1 MKVAAALALPVLRQG
16 PAYIARAAALL
27 AGFAVPL
34 ALRRIIASEGAL
46 ATGPLSGHGLLG
58 AVLVASAAGAFVL
71 ARLQGRAEGWRVAL
85 LVLGAFVLY
94 SVLVHG

>member
-1 MKVAAALALPVLRQG
+1 
-16 PAYIARAAALL
+16 
-27 AGFAVPL
+27 VPL
-34 ALRRIIASEGAL
+34 ALQRL
-46 ATGPLSGHGLLG
+46 LGPGRGLLG
-58 AVLVASAAGAFVL
+58 ATLVLAAVGAFAL